1 MGEMLSKTIS
11 NYFSEEETVD
21 LLTKLVSFPSHE
33 GIENQE
39 TETAKHICEFFLRE
53 GIEAELIP
61 VEDGRCN
68 VIAKMKGTGGGRSLL
83 FTGHTDTVPPY
94 GMPGDPYVIRTVDGS
109 LYGRGVLDMKA
120 GLACMM
126 MAMAAIKRAGVRLS
140 GDLIFAALIDEEA
153 KSLGT
158 RAWLQNCSEMPD
170 AAIVSEPTNMEICVG
185 HRGLEWFE
193 FTFHGKTVHGGRQK
207 EGINAIQKAMMFI
220 NRLEDDLIPR
230 IESKTPHPIIGSPSM
245 NYGLIRGGT
254 QPSTVAGECILQL
267 DRRWIPAESF
277 KGVVGEYQQIIDE
290 LSAEDPKF
298 KADIKV
304 MEISYMD
311 DTYIHEA
318 MDTDPEEPIVKAAEK
333 AIKEETETNA
343 VMRSFTAWSDG
354 GLINYY
360 GKVPTIV
367 LGPGELEYAHSAEE
381 HIGIGTLVPAVLIYT
396 SIACDF
402 CGLKTEG

>member
-1 MGEMLSKTIS
+1 MEDAVNRKIT
-11 NYFSEEETVD
+11 NYFTEQETID
-21 LLTKLVSFPSHE
+21 LVAKLVSFPSHE

-39 TETAKHICEFFLRE
+39 TEVAKHIYDFFIRE
-53 GIEAELIP
+53 GIEVELIP
-61 VEDGRCN
+61 VEEGRCN
-68 VIAKMKGTGGGRSLL
+68 VIATLKGTGGGKTLM

-94 GMPGDPYVIRTVDGS
+94 DMPGNPYEVKYEDGN
-109 LYGRGVLDMKA
+109 LFGRGVVDMKA
-120 GLACMM
+120 GLVCMM
-126 MAMAAIKRAGVRLS
+126 TAMAAIKRAGIKLS
-140 GDLIFAALIDEEA
+140 GDLVFAALIDEEA

-158 RAWLQNCSEMPD
+158 RAWLRSCTKLPD

-207 EGINAIQKAMMFI
+207 EGINAIQKATMFI
-220 NRLEDDLIPR
+220 NRLENDLIPS
-230 IESKTPHPIIGSPSM
+230 IEKKTPHPIIGSPSM

-267 DRRWIPAESF
+267 DRRWIPGETFS
-277 KGVVGEYQQIIDE
+277 GIVQEYQQIIDE
-290 LSAEDPKF
+290 LAAEDSKF

-311 DTYIHEA
+311 DQYVHEA
-318 MDTDPEEPIVKAAEK
+318 MDTDPSDPIVKVTEK
-333 AIKEETETNA
+333 AIEEITGANA
-343 VMRSFTAWSDG
+343 VMRSFTAWTDG

-367 LGPGELEYAHSAEE
+367 LGPGELEYAHSANE
-381 HIGIGTLVPAVLIYT
+381 HIGISTLVPAILIYA

-402 CGLKTEG
+402 CE

>member
-1 MGEMLSKTIS
+1 MKEVVSKTIAK
-11 NYFSEEETVD
+11 YFTEQETID
-21 LLTKLVSFPSHE
+21 LLAKLVSFPSHE

-39 TETAKHICEFFLRE
+39 TEVAKCIYGFFIRE
-53 GIEAELIP
+53 GIEAELVP
-61 VEDGRCN
+61 VVDGRCN
-68 VIAKMKGTGGGRSLL
+68 VIARLKGTGEGKSLL

-94 GMPGDPYVIRTVDGS
+94 DMPGNPYEVKFVDGDI
-109 LYGRGVLDMKA
+109 YGRGVLDMKA

-126 MAMAAIKRAGVRLS
+126 MAMTAVKRAGVILS

-158 RAWLQNCSEMPD
+158 RAWLQNCGKLPD
-170 AAIVSEPTNMEICVG
+170 AAIVSEPTNMDICVG

-207 EGINAIQKAMMFI
+207 EGINAIQKATMFI
-220 NRLEDDLIPR
+220 NRLESDLIPR
-230 IESKTPHPIIGSPSM
+230 IEKKMPHPIIGSPSM
-245 NYGLIRGGT
+245 NYGLIKGGT

-267 DRRWIPAESF
+267 DRRWIPGETY
-277 KGVVGEYQQIIDE
+277 KGVVLEYQQIIDE
-290 LSAEDPKF
+290 LSAEDSKF

-311 DTYIHEA
+311 DIYVHEA
-318 MDTDPEEPIVKAAEK
+318 MDTNPNEPVVKITEK
-333 AIKEETETNA
+333 AIEEVTGEKA
-343 VMRSFTAWSDG
+343 VQRSFTAWTDG

-367 LGPGELEYAHSAEE
+367 LGPGELEYAHSATE
-381 HIGIGTLVPAVLIYT
+381 HIKTSSLVPAVLIYT
-396 SIACDF
+396 SIACDY
-402 CGLKTEG
+402 CK